1 VDPPRDD
8 VADDNPFS
16 TRYVRPGAIPFQFP
30 AGESA
35 ASIVARLRDAGWR
48 GEIIG
53 PHGAG
58 KSSLLQALMPPIRDA
73 GRQPRL
79 IQLHAADR
87 RIPIAWRDLNAFP
100 PETLLLV
107 DGYEQLSGWARF
119 RLRRLC
125 DRKRFGLVVTAHEPT
140 GLATLYRFQPDRA
153 ALVAVVQWLLRHE
166 TTSRIASADVDQ
178 AFDACS
184 GNIRE
189 TLFRLY
195 DIYEERRRDPARRS

>member
-1 VDPPRDD
+1 LSRGC
-8 VADDNPFS
+8 A
-16 TRYVRPGAIPFQFP
+16 TP
-30 AGESA
+30 AGEG
-35 ASIVARLRDAGWR
+35 R
-48 GEIIG
+48 
-53 PHGAG
+53 
-58 KSSLLQALMPPIRDA
+58 
-73 GRQPRL
+73 RQPRL

-87 RIPIAWRDLNAFP
+87 RIPIAWRDLRAFP
-100 PETLLLV
+100 PDTLLLV
-107 DGYEQLSGWARF
+107 DGYEQLSGWSRF
-119 RLRRLC
+119 RLRRVC

-153 ALVAVVQWLLRHE
+153 ALVAVVQWLLRHD
-166 TTSRIASADVDQ
+166 TTSRIAATEVDR